1 MPETNIKD
9 SDELDGLSGKP
20 SAQSKLLS
28 EILTLKGKDQKNLK
42 AQSGGKETQDA
53 SGELT
58 PFTRAVDAL
67 NNLGEKNTA
76 SLFNSSLKL

>member
-1 MPETNIKD
+1 MNWLFCCGDESQKSKDLKSTIDLSKPIMPETNIKD

-42 AQSGGKETQDA
+42 A
-53 SGELT
+53 
-58 PFTRAVDAL
+58 
-67 NNLGEKNTA
+67 
-76 SLFNSSLKL
+76 